1 MTSVRT
7 LVAGACALALYAS
20 PLHAEVI
27 DYRAF
32 QWYSAYDHDIRGS
45 ARVFQNRDGTWSAG
59 IDVTGINPGAYHF
72 RIVVPTSFD
81 RVPPGTTLKP
91 AGWTPINVCDFVSNG
106 RRTRCDRDG
115 LAMDQLA
122 QYLEYGVVEIWTSP
136 ANSRFGPSR
145 KWATAPLF
153 LDE

>member
-1 MTSVRT
+1 MLTSGGGSGIPFGFFDVGVNRKTGVTTSRVR
-7 LVAGACALALYAS
+7 VS
-20 PLHAEVI
+20 N
-27 DYRAF
+27 
-32 QWYSAYDHDIRGS
+32 W
-45 ARVFQNRDGTWSAG
+45 
-59 IDVTGINPGAYHF
+59 
-72 RIVVPTSFD
+72 
-81 RVPPGTTLKP
+81 VPPGTTLKP

-106 RRTRCDRDG
+106 RRTRCERDG